1 MCVATVHG
9 PPSAVYLSPMAD
21 EKAIRVDATH
31 AIPRDEL
38 DVRASRSG
46 GPGGQHVNVT
56 SSRIEVRWNPGR
68 SRALAP
74 EERVRV
80 EHKLASRL
88 DGEGFIRVVSST
100 TRSQR
105 QNRELAE
112 DRLAALVRQALI
124 VPKPRKKTK
133 PSRASKEARLAEK
146 RRRSQRKE
154 HRRGKDWD

>member
-1 MCVATVHG
+1 
-9 PPSAVYLSPMAD
+9 MAD
-21 EKAIRVDATH
+21 DRDLRVDDSH

-56 SSRIEVRWNPGR
+56 SSRIEVRWSPVR
-68 SRALAP
+68 SRALNA

-88 DGEGFIRVVSST
+88 DGEGYIRVVSSS

-105 QNRELAE
+105 QNRVLAE
-112 DRLAALVRQALI
+112 ERLAEIVRQALV
-124 VPKPRKKTK
+124 VPRPRKKTK

-146 RRRSQRKE
+146 RRHSLRKE
-154 HRRGKDWD
+154 HRRVKDWD